1 MEQEFHAL
9 VRKSWHGAT
18 FCKHD
23 IYKWQENARRLRR
36 NLKGWHIN
44 LEGVYMNQKKQAPAK
59 LDKLD
64 KKSEDY
70 LLSLEERECKMVL
83 DTMLKLLRDEETK
96 WRQRAKEKYM
106 KEGQGNTRY
115 FHLKVS
121 GREKKNFISGLK
133 KDEIEIVGNAELI
146 QHITDFYKDLFGES
160 EISNIRLEGIEC
172 NKVDEDDRPR

>member
-1 MEQEFHAL
+1 M
-9 VRKSWHGAT
+9 
-18 FCKHD
+18 
-23 IYKWQENARRLRR
+23 
-36 NLKGWHIN
+36 
-44 LEGVYMNQKKQAPAK
+44 EGVYMNQKKQAPAK

-121 GREKKNFISGLK
+121 GREKKKLYFRTEK
-133 KDEIEIVGNAELI
+133 
-146 QHITDFYKDLFGES
+146 
-160 EISNIRLEGIEC
+160 R
-172 NKVDEDDRPR
+172 